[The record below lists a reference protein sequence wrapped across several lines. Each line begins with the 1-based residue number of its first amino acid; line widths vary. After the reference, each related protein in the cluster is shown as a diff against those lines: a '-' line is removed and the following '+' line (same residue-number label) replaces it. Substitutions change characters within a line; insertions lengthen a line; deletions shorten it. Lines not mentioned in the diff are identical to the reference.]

1 MLSSAAMDLRQ
12 LRALVAVGEHR
23 SFSAAARALHTVQ
36 SNVSTH
42 VSRLEREMGVSL
54 VDRSTMKLTEEGAV
68 VAARARRIEA
78 EFSALQSDVA
88 SMRDEIRGRVR
99 IGVIG
104 TTARW
109 LVPPLLEALNARHPA
124 ISVVVLDA
132 TTSSLIPQLVAGQI
146 DLGVVNL
153 PVSDPD
159 VSIEPLFD
167 EDRLLVAPPGHPLH
181 SRRSVT
187 LADLAEYPLLLE
199 AEGTAF
205 RDEVDAE
212 AAALGLRLQ
221 AQAEFDGMRLL
232 ASLAFAGFGAAILP
246 ASAAPHS
253 VDGAWRR
260 VPITD
265 VSSRSVGLARRKRGL
280 PSAAERAVAEV
291 IMSVVATD
299 APKQD
304 GLHPVPS

>member
-1 MLSSAAMDLRQ
+1 MDLRQ

-54 VDRSTMKLTEEGAV
+54 VDRSTMELTEEGAV

-78 EFSALQSDVA
+78 EFSALESDVA

-132 TTSSLIPQLVAGQI
+132 TTSSLVPQLVAGQI
-146 DLGVVNL
+146 DLAVVNL

-212 AAALGLRLQ
+212 AAALGIRLQ

-280 PSAAERAVAEV
+280 PSAAERAVADV
-291 IMSVVATD
+291 ITSVVATD

-304 GLHPVPS
+304 GLHPVPG